1 MKMTKE
7 TATQFFS
14 LYYGGEHHFPNQ
26 IKECGHGWAMVDT
39 RGFATYDFYNLTKL
53 VLMAHKY
60 AIRVE
65 IQTYGINKH
74 KICIWQRVR
83 DGKMSERHPTIEDA
97 INNIVLPETLDT
109 I

>member
-14 LYYGGEHHFPNQ
+14 IYYGGEHHFPSQ
-26 IKECGHGWAMVDT
+26 IKECGHGWSMVHQY
-39 RGFATYDFYNLTKL
+39 GSLATFDFSNLTKL

-65 IQTYGINKH
+65 IQTYGINKQ

-83 DGKMSERHPTIEDA
+83 DGEISERHPTIEDA
-97 INNIVLPETLDT
+97 INNIVLPENLD
-109 I
+109 